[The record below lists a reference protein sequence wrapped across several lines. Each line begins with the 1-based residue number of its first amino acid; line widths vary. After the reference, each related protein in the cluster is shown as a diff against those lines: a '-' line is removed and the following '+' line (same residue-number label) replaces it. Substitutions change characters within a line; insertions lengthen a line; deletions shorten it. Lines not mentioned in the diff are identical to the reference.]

1 MMNSLFGATLATMT
15 LHICKVFLASDH
27 AGWGVSTDIVNCPTL
42 FVLRMP
48 AGGRRRYMMRL
59 MHSIGSLALRLS
71 ARTPSDVHAFRV
83 FSRDRPP
90 PDSRHDRRAEAAR
103 YRLNVPRTLLC
114 RAVEALPPFL
124 RETVAE
130 NFLRRAGAPGPAA
143 EHVFQ
148 YSLSAARARKRAKS
162 GRFEEAT
169 IAKGADNFYK
179 RQYRQFFNHTMG
191 AFAMTAKM
199 ALVGTGGAPHG
210 WLWCR
215 CRPVWAAMLEE
226 TAGARPIIVINRQ
239 TVAVPFLLPK
249 PSNRSDFVALA
260 RWVTGNGSIPSFYRR
275 LVAGEEIRCAD
286 RGVRAR
292 SRNADGALLEVI
304 DGVTN
309 SGKLAVL
316 ALHPYDPDAMGLH
329 ITLFGAQILTARF
342 VEEDYGLGPTTLDR
356 WRKVALEKD
365 RLLFFCVGGTEE
377 VFTQC
382 SQNLFVK
389 RPVGATAL
397 RDPSTWPSAWSPG
410 LSLDDLLNA
419 QFEIFQI
426 SVSASGLPGVSP
438 RNGDQGTVAFVGHRG
453 VKTFVLIPYFTGNAV
468 HGHAAKLWSNS
479 YGQLVVWDDHFS
491 LSAVTLSGPTWVI
504 SHHTVENDFP
514 SIAMKVAAP
523 PGRKRT
529 EARSPEYWFL
539 HEVVELVQQSEPLVA
554 NLLDP
559 SRPTCSIHAGG
570 LARHGK
576 KPAYFAAET
585 LPPYDQDWQHRRE
598 ALGRPID
605 PKGKGHG
612 RWVYEVAPALAARHM
627 HLARIM
633 EIDDCELAAA
643 L

>member
-1 MMNSLFGATLATMT
+1 
-15 LHICKVFLASDH
+15 
-27 AGWGVSTDIVNCPTL
+27 
-42 FVLRMP
+42 
-48 AGGRRRYMMRL
+48 

-71 ARTPSDVHAFRV
+71 ARAPSDVRASRV
-83 FSRDRPP
+83 FSRGPP
-90 PDSRHDRRAEAAR
+90 APYSRHDRRAEAAL
-103 YRLNVPRTLLC
+103 YRLDVPRTLLC

-124 RETVAE
+124 RERVAE

-143 EHVFQ
+143 EHVLQ
-148 YSLSAARARKRAKS
+148 YSLSAARAKKRANS
-162 GRFEEAT
+162 GRFKEAT

-210 WLWCR
+210 RLWRR

-239 TVAVPFLLPK
+239 TVAIPFLLPK
-249 PSNRSDFVALA
+249 PSNRSDFAAVA
-260 RWVTGNGSIPSFYRR
+260 RWVTGNGPVPSFYRR
-275 LVAGEEIRCAD
+275 LVAGEEILCAD

-304 DGVTN
+304 NGVT
-309 SGKLAVL
+309 SGGKLAVL

-342 VEEDYGLGPTTLDR
+342 VEEDYGLGPTALDR
-356 WRKVALEKD
+356 WRNAALEKD
-365 RLLFFCVGGTEE
+365 RLLLFCVGGTEE

-382 SQNLFVK
+382 SQNLFIK
-389 RPVGATAL
+389 RPVGDTAL
-397 RDPSTWPSAWSPG
+397 QDHPAWPSAWSPN
-410 LSLDDLLNA
+410 LPLEDLLNA

-438 RNGDQGTVAFVGHRG
+438 RNGDQGRAAFVGHRSA
-453 VKTFVLIPYFTGNAV
+453 KTFVLIPYFTGNAV
-468 HGHAAKLWSNS
+468 HGHAAKLWSNA
-479 YGQLVVWDDHFS
+479 YGQLLVWDDHFA
-491 LSAVTLSGPTWVI
+491 LSAVTLSGPASVI
-504 SHHTVENDFP
+504 AHHTVENDFP

-523 PGRKRT
+523 RGRKGAA
-529 EARSPEYWFL
+529 ARSPEYWFL
-539 HEVVELVQQSEPLVA
+539 QEVVELVQQSEPLVA
-554 NLLDP
+554 NLLDS

-576 KPAYFAAET
+576 KPGYFAAET

-605 PKGKGHG
+605 PKGKGHS
-612 RWVYEVAPALAARHM
+612 RWIYEVAPALAARHM
-627 HLARIM
+627 HLARIT
-633 EIDDCELAAA
+633 ETDDREMAAA